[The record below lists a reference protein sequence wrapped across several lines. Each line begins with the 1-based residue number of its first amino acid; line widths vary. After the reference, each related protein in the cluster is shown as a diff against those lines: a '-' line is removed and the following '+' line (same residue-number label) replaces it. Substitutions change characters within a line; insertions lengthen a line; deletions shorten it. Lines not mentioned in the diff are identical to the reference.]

1 MTLIELDSTPMPT
14 RCRVDATTASAYLA
28 FGHVP
33 ATGLRNGA
41 PARAAEPTALV
52 ADADDLI
59 DALAQRLPRSRDVG
73 VLLGGDPASAILAA
87 LLPPDTPCYSVCFD
101 APGATDMSRV
111 AADHAVHWGH
121 PHLSIRVSWSDY
133 LAHAPTLM
141 LRKDAPLHPMEIA
154 LYLVSQVAAADGV
167 TDLVTGT
174 GADAVFGG
182 ATDLLSRDWTF
193 DRFVSRYL
201 LLDPADFLTDPVDV
215 GACFERY
222 RVGHGI
228 DVARFLREI
237 HAVGTGGA
245 HRNALAAAGLRMHAP
260 YLELAPAGPPDMRR
274 IRAGE
279 AAPILADAYRLIY
292 DDDQVPVR
300 PNGPDPMDV
309 WLDGWAGPTP
319 RPGLRDDIFGTLAAA
334 NGAAKWR
341 LWSLAAHLDLVDR
354 SPSLPLLC
362 ADD

>member
-1 MTLIELDSTPMPT
+1 MTLIELDTTPTLT

-33 ATGLRNGA
+33 ATDLRDGT
-41 PARAAEPTALV
+41 PVRAAEAPTPV
-52 ADADDLI
+52 ADAEELI
-59 DALAQRLPRSRDVG
+59 DALVERLPRSGEVG

-101 APGATDMSRV
+101 APGAIDSSRI
-111 AADHAVHWGH
+111 AAEHAVHWGH
-121 PHLSIRVSWSDY
+121 PHLSIRVSWSDH

-154 LYLVSQVAAADGV
+154 LYLVAQVAAADGV

-174 GADAVFGG
+174 GADAVLGG
-182 ATDLLSRDWTF
+182 ASDLLGQDWTF
-193 DRFVSRYL
+193 DQFVSRYP
-201 LLDPADFLTDPVDV
+201 LLDPADFLTDPVDLSP
-215 GACFERY
+215 CFERY
-222 RVGHGI
+222 RVGHEI
-228 DVARFLREI
+228 DVARFLREV

-245 HRNALAAAGLRMHAP
+245 HRNALTAAGVRMHAP
-260 YLELAPAGPPDMRR
+260 YLELAPAGPLDVRR

-279 AAPILADAYRLIY
+279 PAPMVADAYRLVY
-292 DDDQVPVR
+292 DDHDAPMRSQ
-300 PNGPDPMDV
+300 GPDHMDV

-319 RPGLRDDIFGTLAAA
+319 RPGLRDDILGTLAAA
-334 NGAAKWR
+334 HGAAKWR

-354 SPSLPLLC
+354 SPSLPLLT